1 MAKKLYVGNLTYD
14 TTEDNLVELFS
25 EYGEVLSAQIIIDR
39 DTNRSKGFGFVEMAD
54 GADEAANAL
63 NGQDFRGRNLTVNE
77 ARPRE
82 DRGGGGG
89 GGGYGGG
96 GGGGR
101 GGYGGG
107 GGGGRGGYVAEAVA
121 AVAVAVADTAAVA
134 AAADTEFTPAYG
146 IQCQTAL
153 VPSRGY
159 PRGRPLQVGLRH
171 FELNA
176 PEQPRATAARS
187 VQLARWRPAIPRNAG

>member
-1 MAKKLYVGNLTYD
+1 MTVAKKLYVGNLTYD

-39 DTNRSKGFGFVEMAD
+39 DTNRSKGFGFVEMAN

-63 NGQDFRGRNLTVNE
+63 NGQDYRGRNLTVNE

-89 GGGYGGG
+89 GGGGYGGG
-96 GGGGR
+96 G

-107 GGGGRGGYVAEAVA
+107 GGGRISGGGGY
-121 AVAVAVADTAAVA
+121 
-134 AAADTEFTPAYG
+134 G
-146 IQCQTAL
+146 
-153 VPSRGY
+153 G
-159 PRGRPLQVGLRH
+159 
-171 FELNA
+171 
-176 PEQPRATAARS
+176 
-187 VQLARWRPAIPRNAG
+187 